1 MCMCVCLRRVRTT
14 RTRLQW
20 GLTKFHRSKACQLF
34 LQSHYKRVDVIGGRN
49 ATGDIWWN
57 KDIGE
62 VSSLVCNPDH
72 DDAD

>member
-1 MCMCVCLRRVRTT
+1 MCGQNYAHQTPLGVA
-14 RTRLQW
+14 
-20 GLTKFHRSKACQLF
+20 KFHRFKACQLF
-34 LQSHYKRVDVIGGRN
+34 LQSHYKRVDLTGGRN